1 MKNIGQTQI
10 MEKRSIRNGSANN
23 IKSYSLKKITIE
35 KNIKA
40 SDIDEDKNSQKS
52 TIQSKASKYKSKS
65 NDKLPIIKSQSQNN
79 SFYISKDIKSYEH
92 ISGMDTIN
100 LKHHPKQVNNLI
112 HNHKYY
118 NSKTLNA
125 PIELNQIKTSKMVKS
140 KSTERINRVKKINH
154 VDNSKY
160 TVETKRFE
168 YFGKPRNSSASNSS
182 RETNISISKSQLKKL
197 MSNMWLESIYC
208 SNVESLSCLM
218 ETNNQRNSNYIAE
231 IHEKEFEKNEK
242 IIKEY
247 EAQIIKMKSVLN
259 IKEQEIKRLIQNL
272 KHSENTLKIK
282 NKQISQENMN

>member
-1 MKNIGQTQI
+1 MTSKEMKNIGQTQI

-154 VDNSKY
+154 VNNSKY

-242 IIKEY
+242 CFKY
-247 EAQIIKMKSVLN
+247 
-259 IKEQEIKRLIQNL
+259 KRARNKKI
-272 KHSENTLKIK
+272 NTKFK
-282 NKQISQENMN
+282 T